1 MWKCPSLSE
10 TSQVAMLVSE
20 DHVTEQLPAVQVFNA
35 KYPKGRFCNPFTSIT
50 QLQTTPWMPYDGLL
64 RSKGK
69 SSPMKQ
75 AIVCLSHMR
84 HDLLGK
90 VFEILNG
97 YEVDVFQS
105 VDDGF
110 EQLWQDGSD
119 VEIVLLQMTEHHVQ
133 ELWDTALNWPEIRF
147 IAVFV
152 EEEDLLLRPL
162 PNMSIIVSDKPL
174 LLVEDAINDFVQ
186 SR

>member
-1 MWKCPSLSE
+1 MGLLNYQWKCP
-10 TSQVAMLVSE
+10 V
-20 DHVTEQLPAVQVFNA
+20 
-35 KYPKGRFCNPFTSIT
+35 
-50 QLQTTPWMPYDGLL
+50 
-64 RSKGK
+64 
-69 SSPMKQ
+69 MKQ
-75 AIVCLSHMR
+75 AIVCLSHAR

-119 VEIVLLQMTEHHVQ
+119 VEIVLLQMTERHVQ

-152 EEEDLLLRPL
+152 EEEELVLRPL
-162 PNMSIIVSDKPL
+162 HNMSIIVSAKPQR
-174 LLVEDAINDFVQ
+174 LVEHAINEFVQ

>member
-1 MWKCPSLSE
+1 
-10 TSQVAMLVSE
+10 
-20 DHVTEQLPAVQVFNA
+20 
-35 KYPKGRFCNPFTSIT
+35 
-50 QLQTTPWMPYDGLL
+50 
-64 RSKGK
+64 
-69 SSPMKQ
+69 MKQ

-90 VFEILNG
+90 VFDILNG

-152 EEEDLLLRPL
+152 EEENLLLRPL
-162 PNMSIIVSDKPL
+162 HNMSIIVSAKPQ
-174 LLVEDAINDFVQ
+174 LLVETCDQRVRAESMTAWPHYRSVRTTDAETRTRACRHGAGPPTDHV
-186 SR
+186 SRRVTR

>member
-1 MWKCPSLSE
+1 MVHCRSQGPLSQSHHMHRAAPDFSMDAVNGSLRPQGKCPL
-10 TSQVAMLVSE
+10 
-20 DHVTEQLPAVQVFNA
+20 
-35 KYPKGRFCNPFTSIT
+35 
-50 QLQTTPWMPYDGLL
+50 
-64 RSKGK
+64 
-69 SSPMKQ
+69 MKQ

-90 VFEILNG
+90 VFEILDG

-147 IAVFV
+147 VAVFV

-162 PNMSIIVSDKPL
+162 HNMSIIVSAKPL
-174 LLVEDAINDFVQ
+174 RLVEHAINEFVQ

>member
-1 MWKCPSLSE
+1 MDAVNGVLRPQGKCPL
-10 TSQVAMLVSE
+10 
-20 DHVTEQLPAVQVFNA
+20 
-35 KYPKGRFCNPFTSIT
+35 
-50 QLQTTPWMPYDGLL
+50 
-64 RSKGK
+64 
-69 SSPMKQ
+69 MKQ

-147 IAVFV
+147 VAVFV

-162 PNMSIIVSDKPL
+162 HNMSIIVSAKPL
-174 LLVEDAINDFVQ
+174 LLVEHAINEFVQ